1 MNVPLNGFRLM
12 VAIGLIVN
20 AAFWGPALVAPQMI
34 NDTFGFD
41 PNYHTVWLRNVGMV
55 LLLVSITNAAAAIDP
70 IRYRLFAW
78 LVVVG
83 RLIAASFFLEIWV
96 FDTLESSDRPNSFM
110 WFFITDFSLGT
121 IKGILLH
128 IGLKQHDSM
137 ERRRNTD

>member
-1 MNVPLNGFRLM
+1 MNVPLNGFR
-12 VAIGLIVN
+12 VIVVIGVLVN

-41 PNYHTVWLRNVGMV
+41 SDYYTVWLRNVGMV
-55 LLLVSITNAAAAIDP
+55 LLLVSITNVAAAIDP
-70 IRYRLFAW
+70 VRYRLFAW

-83 RLIAASFFLEIWV
+83 RLIAASFFLEIWL

-121 IKGILLH
+121 IKGVLLYV
-128 IGLKQHDSM
+128 GLKRHDNVVTQH
-137 ERRRNTD
+137 R